1 MNFATWSIRNPVPTI
16 LLFALLSFAGL
27 YGFGRLPI
35 QNFPDIDLPAVNVT
49 LSLPGA
55 APAQLETEVARRVE
69 DSLATLQG
77 LRHLRTTITTGR
89 VSINVEFE
97 LNKNLS
103 DAVTETKNAVDQA
116 RGDIPSDVM
125 PPVITAQQIQGGPTA
140 GYAVSSTRLDEE
152 ALSWYVDDTLAR
164 AVLAVPGVGRVERIG
179 GVQREVTVQIDP
191 VRMAG
196 LGITAAQ
203 VSRALRQVQQESSGG
218 RAQIGGGEQAVR
230 TIALARQAAELAAL
244 LIVLPNGRS
253 VRLDEVAT
261 ITDGSGER
269 TQAARL
275 NGKPAVGFRVY
286 RSRGSDEVAMSQ
298 GVKRAVEALTAA
310 DPTLTAI
317 KVFDNTE
324 FTSAQYKGSMQLLFE
339 GAILAIIVVWLFLR
353 DWRATLISAAAL
365 PLSILPAF
373 AAMHWLGYS
382 LNTITLLALAVIVGI
397 LVDDAIV
404 EIENVER
411 HIHQGKPVKEA
422 TADAVNEIA
431 LAVIATTMTLVV
443 VFLPTALMS
452 GVPGLVFQQFGWTV
466 VIAVLASLLVARM
479 LTPMLAARFLKAK
492 HKPEEHDGPLTRRYV
507 RAVEWCLHHRKT
519 TLAGALAFFIG
530 SLALLPFIPSGFI
543 PQGDAG
549 ITSIRVELPPGSNL
563 QRTLETSEQVRAV
576 LQNIEG
582 VKDTFTVIGGGTFGN
597 GSGEVRRGN
606 ILVVLT
612 PRGERPVQ
620 KIVERTIRKALLQVP
635 GAKFDIG
642 FGGQGEK
649 LQLTLT
655 SADRNALISSTRTLE
670 RELRGIGSLSNVNST
685 ANLERPEIVVRP
697 NLELAAERGVTAAAI
712 GETLR
717 TATAGDFDPQVAK
730 LNLDTRQIY
739 IRVRMPDEAR
749 TDLNTIA
756 NLRVPARG
764 GLVPLSS
771 VADITLENGPIQ
783 IDRYDRS
790 RYVNVTADL
799 NGMPLGAALK
809 QAMDSPAIKTLPD
822 SVRLIRTGDA
832 EFVSELFRGFNI
844 AMITGVI
851 CIFCVLVL
859 LFRDFLQPITILSAI
874 PLCAGGA
881 FIALLIGRIELGLPA
896 MIGLVTLMGIVTKNS
911 ILLVDYAVMG
921 IKDQGLP
928 IQAALLEACRKRARP
943 IVMTTVAMI
952 AGMTPIA
959 LGLGEDSS
967 FRQPMAVAVIGG
979 LITSTALSLLV
990 VPVVFVYIDRFETWM
1005 GRMRRRFSS
1014 APPTTSVGAAPSS
1027 HPAE

>member
-16 LLFALLSFAGL
+16 LLFALLSFAGF
-27 YGFGRLPI
+27 YGFKQLPI
-35 QNFPDIDLPAVNVT
+35 QNFPDIDLPSVNVS

-69 DSLATLQG
+69 DTLSTLQG

-116 RGDIPSDVM
+116 RGDLPADVM

-140 GYAVSSTRLDEE
+140 GYAVASTRMDEE
-152 ALSWYVDDTLAR
+152 ALSWYVDDTLSR
-164 AVLAVPGVGRVERIG
+164 AILAVPGVGRVERIG
-179 GVQREVTVQIDP
+179 GLQREVTVQIDP

-244 LIVLPNGRS
+244 PIVLPNGKN

-261 ITDGSGER
+261 ITDGTGER

-275 NGKPAVGFRVY
+275 NGKEAVGFRIY
-286 RSRGSDEVAMSQ
+286 RSRGADEVTMSR
-298 GVKRAVEALTAA
+298 GVKQAVDALTAA
-310 DPTLTAI
+310 DPTLTAVKI
-317 KVFDNTE
+317 FDNTE
-324 FTSAQYKGSMQLLFE
+324 FTVAQYEGSLQLLFE
-339 GAILAIIVVWLFLR
+339 GAILAVLVVWLFLR
-353 DWRATLISAAAL
+353 DWRATLISATAL

-373 AAMHWLGYS
+373 AAMQWLGYS

-411 HIHQGKPVKEA
+411 HINMGKPVKEA

-452 GVPGLVFQQFGWTV
+452 GIPGLIFQQFGWTV

-479 LTPMLAARFLKAK
+479 ITPMLAARFLKAR
-492 HKPEEHDGPLTRRYV
+492 HIPEETLGPVMRRYIQ
-507 RAVEWCLHHRKT
+507 AVEWCLTHRKT
-519 TLAGALAFFIG
+519 TMVGAGLFFIASI
-530 SLALLPFIPSGFI
+530 SLVPLIPSGFI

-549 ITSIRVELPPGSNL
+549 MTNIRVELPPGSNL
-563 QRTLETSEQVRAV
+563 QRTLETTEQVRAV
-576 LQNIEG
+576 VTQIPG
-582 VKDTFTVIGGGTFGN
+582 VKDTFAVIGAGTFGT
-597 GSGEVRRGN
+597 GSGEVRRGGV
-606 ILVVLT
+606 LVVLG
-612 PRGERPVQ
+612 PRDERPVQ
-620 KIVERTIRKALLQVP
+620 KEIERQMRTALLQVP

-655 SADRNALISSTRTLE
+655 SADRNALMASTRALE
-670 RELRGIGSLSNVNST
+670 RELRTIGSISNVNST

-697 NLELAAERGVTAAAI
+697 NLQAAAERGVTTAAI

-717 TATAGDFDPQVAK
+717 IATSGDFDPQVAK

-749 TDLNTIA
+749 TDMNTIS
-756 NLRVPARG
+756 NLRIPARN

-771 VADITLENGPIQ
+771 VAEITLENGPIQ

-799 NGMPLGAALK
+799 NGMSLGDALAAANK
-809 QAMDSPAIKTLPD
+809 SPAIVGLPD
-822 SVRLIRTGDA
+822 SVRMIRTGDA
-832 EFVSELFRGFNI
+832 EFVGELFRGFGL
-844 AMITGVI
+844 AMIIGFV

-881 FIALLIGRIELGLPA
+881 FLALLISRTELGLPA

-921 IKDQGLP
+921 VKDYGLTVH
-928 IQAALLEACRKRARP
+928 AALLEACRKRARP

-952 AGMTPIA
+952 AGMVPIA
-959 LGLGEDSS
+959 LGLGADSS
-967 FRQPMAVAVIGG
+967 FRRPMAIAVIGG

-990 VPVVFVYIDRFETWM
+990 VPVVFVYIARFETWM
-1005 GRMRRRFSS
+1005 GNLRKKPIVP
-1014 APPTTSVGAAPSS
+1014 A
-1027 HPAE
+1027 PAE

>member
-16 LLFALLSFAGL
+16 LLFALLSFAGF
-27 YGFGRLPI
+27 YGFKQLPI

-69 DSLATLQG
+69 DTLSTLQG

-89 VSINVEFE
+89 VSINVEFQ

-116 RGDIPSDVM
+116 RGDLPADVM
-125 PPVITAQQIQGGPTA
+125 PPIITAQQIQGGPTA
-140 GYAVSSTRLDEE
+140 GYAVASTRLDEE
-152 ALSWYVDDTLAR
+152 ALSWYVDDTISR
-164 AVLAVPGVGRVERIG
+164 AILAVPGVGRVERIG
-179 GVQREVTVQIDP
+179 GLQREVTVQIDP

-218 RAQIGGGEQAVR
+218 RAQISGGEQAVR

-244 LIVLPNGRS
+244 PIVLPNGKN
-253 VRLDEVAT
+253 VRLDEIAT
-261 ITDGSGER
+261 VTDGTGER

-275 NGKPAVGFRVY
+275 NGKEAVGFRVY
-286 RSRGSDEVAMSQ
+286 RSRGADEVTMSR
-298 GVKRAVEALTAA
+298 GVKQALEALTAA
-310 DPTLTAI
+310 DPTLTAVKI
-317 KVFDNTE
+317 FDNTE
-324 FTSAQYKGSMQLLFE
+324 FTVAQYEGSLHLLFE
-339 GAILAIIVVWLFLR
+339 GAILAVIVVWLFLR
-353 DWRATLISAAAL
+353 DWRATLISATAL

-373 AAMHWLGYS
+373 AAMQWLGYS

-411 HIHQGKPVKEA
+411 HINMGKPVKEA

-452 GVPGLVFQQFGWTV
+452 GIPGLIFQQFGWTV

-479 LTPMLAARFLKAK
+479 ITPMLAARFLKAR
-492 HKPEEHDGPLTRRYV
+492 HIPEETLGPVMRRYIH
-507 RAVEWCLHHRKT
+507 AVEWCLTHRKST
-519 TLAGALAFFIG
+519 MLGALIFFVASI
-530 SLALLPFIPSGFI
+530 SLVPFIPSGFI

-549 ITSIRVELPPGSNL
+549 ITNIRVELPPGSNL
-563 QRTLETSEQVRAV
+563 ARTLETTEQVRAV
-576 LQNIEG
+576 VTQIPG
-582 VKDTFTVIGGGTFGN
+582 VKDTFAVIGAGTFGT
-597 GSGEVRRGN
+597 GSGEVRRGGV
-606 ILVVLT
+606 LVVLG

-620 KIVERTIRKALLQVP
+620 KEIERQMRTALLQVP

-655 SADRNALISSTRTLE
+655 SADRNALMASTRTLE
-670 RELRGIGSLSNVNST
+670 RELRTIGSISNVNST

-697 NLELAAERGVTAAAI
+697 NLQAAAERGVTTAAI

-717 TATAGDFDPQVAK
+717 IATSGDFDPQVAK

-749 TDLNTIA
+749 TDMNTIS
-756 NLRVPARG
+756 NLRVPARN

-771 VADITLENGPIQ
+771 VAEITLENGPIQ

-799 NGMPLGAALK
+799 NGMPLGDALEAANK
-809 QAMDSPAIKTLPD
+809 SQAILGLPD
-822 SVRLIRTGDA
+822 SVRMIRTGDA
-832 EFVSELFRGFNI
+832 EFVGELFRGFGL
-844 AMITGVI
+844 AMIIGLA

-881 FIALLIGRIELGLPA
+881 LLALLISRTELGLPA
-896 MIGLVTLMGIVTKNS
+896 LIGLVTLMGIVTKNS

-921 IKDQGLP
+921 VKDLGLTVH
-928 IQAALLEACRKRARP
+928 AALLEACRKRARP

-952 AGMTPIA
+952 AGMVPIA
-959 LGLGEDSS
+959 LGLGADSS
-967 FRQPMAVAVIGG
+967 FRRPMAIAVIGG

-990 VPVVFVYIDRFETWM
+990 VPVVFVYIARFEDW
-1005 GRMRRRFSS
+1005 
-1014 APPTTSVGAAPSS
+1014 VGSLRKKPIVPA
-1027 HPAE
+1027 PAE

>member
-16 LLFALLSFAGL
+16 LLFALLSFAGF
-27 YGFGRLPI
+27 YGFKQLPI

-69 DSLATLQG
+69 DTLSTLQG

-89 VSINVEFE
+89 VSINVEFQ

-116 RGDIPSDVM
+116 RGDLPADVM
-125 PPVITAQQIQGGPTA
+125 PPIITAQQIQGGPTA
-140 GYAVSSTRLDEE
+140 GYAVASTRMDEE
-152 ALSWYVDDTLAR
+152 ALSWYVDDTISR
-164 AVLAVPGVGRVERIG
+164 AILAVPGVGRVERIG
-179 GVQREVTVQIDP
+179 GLQREVTVQIDP

-218 RAQIGGGEQAVR
+218 RAQISGGEQAVR

-244 LIVLPNGRS
+244 PIVLPNGKN
-253 VRLDEVAT
+253 VRLDEIAT
-261 ITDGSGER
+261 VTDGTGER

-275 NGKPAVGFRVY
+275 NGKEAVGFRVY
-286 RSRGSDEVAMSQ
+286 RSRGADEVTMSR
-298 GVKRAVEALTAA
+298 GVKQALEALTAA
-310 DPTLTAI
+310 DPTLTAVKI
-317 KVFDNTE
+317 FDNTE
-324 FTSAQYKGSMQLLFE
+324 FTVAQYEGSLDLLFE
-339 GAILAIIVVWLFLR
+339 GAILAVIVVWLFLR
-353 DWRATLISAAAL
+353 DWRATLISATAL

-373 AAMHWLGYS
+373 AAMQWLGYS

-411 HIHQGKPVKEA
+411 HINMGKPVKEA

-452 GVPGLVFQQFGWTV
+452 GIPGLIFQQFGWTV

-479 LTPMLAARFLKAK
+479 ITPMLAARFLKAR
-492 HKPEEHDGPLTRRYV
+492 HIPEETLGPVMRRYIH
-507 RAVEWCLHHRKT
+507 AVEWCLTHRKST
-519 TLAGALAFFIG
+519 MIGALIFFVASI
-530 SLALLPFIPSGFI
+530 SLVPFIPSGFI

-549 ITSIRVELPPGSNL
+549 MTNIRVELPPGSNL
-563 QRTLETSEQVRAV
+563 ARTLETTEQVRAV
-576 LQNIEG
+576 VTQIPG
-582 VKDTFTVIGGGTFGN
+582 VKDTFAVIGAGTFGT
-597 GSGEVRRGN
+597 GSGEVRRGGV
-606 ILVVLT
+606 LVVLG

-620 KIVERTIRKALLQVP
+620 KEIERQMRTALLQVP

-655 SADRNALISSTRTLE
+655 SADRNALMASTRTLE
-670 RELRGIGSLSNVNST
+670 RELRTIGSISNVNST

-697 NLELAAERGVTAAAI
+697 NLQAAAERGVTTAAI

-717 TATAGDFDPQVAK
+717 IATSGDFDPQVAK

-749 TDLNTIA
+749 TDMNTIS
-756 NLRVPARG
+756 NLRVPARN

-771 VADITLENGPIQ
+771 VAEITLENGPIQ

-799 NGMPLGAALK
+799 NGMPLGAALEAANK
-809 QAMDSPAIKTLPD
+809 SQAIAGLPD
-822 SVRLIRTGDA
+822 SVRVIRTGDA
-832 EFVSELFRGFNI
+832 EFVSELFRGFGL
-844 AMITGVI
+844 AMIIGFV

-881 FIALLIGRIELGLPA
+881 FLALLISRTELGLPA

-921 IKDQGLP
+921 VKDHGLSVH
-928 IQAALLEACRKRARP
+928 AALLEACRKRARP

-952 AGMTPIA
+952 AGMVPIA
-959 LGLGEDSS
+959 LGLGADSS
-967 FRQPMAVAVIGG
+967 FRRPMAIAVIGG

-990 VPVVFVYIDRFETWM
+990 VPVVFVYIARFEDW
-1005 GRMRRRFSS
+1005 
-1014 APPTTSVGAAPSS
+1014 VGSLRKKPIVPA
-1027 HPAE
+1027 PAE

>member
-1 MNFATWSIRNPVPTI
+1 
-16 LLFALLSFAGL
+16 
-27 YGFGRLPI
+27 
-35 QNFPDIDLPAVNVT
+35 
-49 LSLPGA
+49 
-55 APAQLETEVARRVE
+55 
-69 DSLATLQG
+69 
-77 LRHLRTTITTGR
+77 
-89 VSINVEFE
+89 
-97 LNKNLS
+97 
-103 DAVTETKNAVDQA
+103 
-116 RGDIPSDVM
+116 
-125 PPVITAQQIQGGPTA
+125 
-140 GYAVSSTRLDEE
+140 
-152 ALSWYVDDTLAR
+152 
-164 AVLAVPGVGRVERIG
+164 
-179 GVQREVTVQIDP
+179 
-191 VRMAG
+191 
-196 LGITAAQ
+196 
-203 VSRALRQVQQESSGG
+203 
-218 RAQIGGGEQAVR
+218 
-230 TIALARQAAELAAL
+230 
-244 LIVLPNGRS
+244 VLPNGKN

-261 ITDGSGER
+261 ITDGTGER

-286 RSRGSDEVAMSQ
+286 RSRGYDEVEMSR
-298 GVKRAVEALTAA
+298 GVKAAVDALVAT
-310 DPTLTAI
+310 DPTLTVV

-324 FTSAQYKGSMQLLFE
+324 FTVAQYEGSLELLFE
-339 GAILAIIVVWLFLR
+339 GAILAVLVVWLFLR
-353 DWRATLISAAAL
+353 DWRATLISATAL

-411 HIHQGKPVKEA
+411 HILMGKPVEKA

-443 VFLPTALMS
+443 VFLPTAIMS
-452 GVPGLVFQQFGWTV
+452 GIPGLFFQQFGWTV

-479 LTPMLAARFLKAK
+479 FTPMLAARFLKAK
-492 HKPEEHDGPLTRRYV
+492 HRADDNNGPIMLSYV
-507 RAVEWCLHHRKT
+507 RAVEWCLRHRKT
-519 TLAGALAFFIG
+519 TLAGAAAFFIG
-530 SLALLPFIPSGFI
+530 SVSLVPFIPSGFI
-543 PQGDAG
+543 PQGDSG
-549 ITSIRVELPPGSNL
+549 ITNIRIELPPGSGL
-563 QRTLETSEQVRAV
+563 SRTLETAEQVRAIV
-576 LQNIEG
+576 AAVPG
-582 VKDTFTVIGGGTFGN
+582 VKDTFAVIGGGTFGN
-597 GSGEVRRGN
+597 GPGEVRRGN
-606 ILVVLT
+606 MLVVMT

-620 KIVERTIRKALLQVP
+620 KEIERTMRAALLQIP

-649 LQLTLT
+649 LQMTLA

-670 RELRGIGSLSNVNST
+670 RELRTIGSLSNVNST

-697 NLELAAERGVTAAAI
+697 NAQAAAERGVTAQAI

-717 TATAGDFDPQVAK
+717 IATSGDFDPQVAK

-749 TDLNTIA
+749 TDMNTIA

-771 VADITLENGPIQ
+771 VAEISIENGPIQ

-799 NGMPLGAALK
+799 NGMPLGDALK
-809 QAMDSPAIKTLPD
+809 RVNDSPAIKGLPD
-822 SVRLIRTGDA
+822 SVRTIRTGDA
-832 EFVSELFRGFNI
+832 EFVTELFRGFNI
-844 AMITGVI
+844 ALITGFV

-859 LFRDFLQPITILSAI
+859 LFRDFLQPVTILSAI

-881 FIALLIGRIELGLPA
+881 FLALLIGRIELGLPA
-896 MIGLVTLMGIVTKNS
+896 MIGLVALMGIVTKNS

-921 IKDQGLP
+921 VKDHGLDVHT
-928 IQAALLEACRKRARP
+928 ALMEACRKRARP

-952 AGMTPIA
+952 AGMVPIA

-967 FRQPMAVAVIGG
+967 FRQPMAVAIIGG

-990 VPVVFVYIDRFETWM
+990 VPVVFVYIDRFEGWM
-1005 GRMRRRFSS
+1005 GRLRRRKS
-1014 APPTTSVGAAPSS
+1014 APVATG
-1027 HPAE
+1027 HPAPLAPPAE

>member
-16 LLFALLSFAGL
+16 LLFALLSFAGF
-27 YGFGRLPI
+27 YGFKQLPI

-69 DSLATLQG
+69 DTLSTLQG

-89 VSINVEFE
+89 VSINVEFQ

-116 RGDIPSDVM
+116 RGDIPADVM
-125 PPVITAQQIQGGPTA
+125 PPIITAQQIQGGPTA
-140 GYAVSSTRLDEE
+140 GYAVASTRMDEE
-152 ALSWYVDDTLAR
+152 ALSWYVDDTISR

-179 GVQREVTVQIDP
+179 GLQREVTVQIDP

-244 LIVLPNGRS
+244 PIVLPNGKN

-261 ITDGSGER
+261 VTDGTGER

-275 NGKPAVGFRVY
+275 NGKEAVGFRVY
-286 RSRGSDEVAMSQ
+286 RSRGADEVTMSR
-298 GVKRAVEALTAA
+298 GVKQAMEALTAA
-310 DPTLTAI
+310 DPTLTAVKI
-317 KVFDNTE
+317 FDNTE
-324 FTSAQYKGSMQLLFE
+324 FTVAQYEGSLQLLFE
-339 GAILAIIVVWLFLR
+339 GAILAVLVVWLFLR
-353 DWRATLISAAAL
+353 DWRATLISATAL
-365 PLSILPAF
+365 PLSVLPAF

-382 LNTITLLALAVIVGI
+382 LNTITLLALAVMVGI

-411 HIHQGKPVKEA
+411 HINMGKPVKEA

-452 GVPGLVFQQFGWTV
+452 GIPGLIFQQFGWTV

-479 LTPMLAARFLKAK
+479 ITPMLAARFLKAR
-492 HKPEEHDGPLTRRYV
+492 HIPEETLGPVMRRYIH
-507 RAVEWCLHHRKT
+507 AVEWCLTHRKST
-519 TLAGALAFFIG
+519 MIGALIFFVASI
-530 SLALLPFIPSGFI
+530 SLVPFIPSGFI

-549 ITSIRVELPPGSNL
+549 MTNIRVELPPGSNL
-563 QRTLETSEQVRAV
+563 ARTLETTEQVRAV
-576 LQNIEG
+576 VTQIPG
-582 VKDTFTVIGGGTFGN
+582 VKDTFAVIGAGTFGT
-597 GSGEVRRGN
+597 GSGEVRRGGV
-606 ILVVLT
+606 LVVLG

-620 KIVERTIRKALLQVP
+620 KEIERQMRTALLQVP

-655 SADRNALISSTRTLE
+655 SADRNALMASTRTLE
-670 RELRGIGSLSNVNST
+670 RELRTIGSISNVNST

-697 NLELAAERGVTAAAI
+697 NLQAAAERGVTTAAI

-717 TATAGDFDPQVAK
+717 IATSGDFDPQVAK

-749 TDLNTIA
+749 TDMNTIS
-756 NLRVPARG
+756 NLRVPARN

-771 VADITLENGPIQ
+771 VAEITLENGPIQ

-799 NGMPLGAALK
+799 NGMPLGAALEAANK
-809 QAMDSPAIKTLPD
+809 SQAIAGLPD
-822 SVRLIRTGDA
+822 SVRVIRTGDA
-832 EFVSELFRGFNI
+832 EFVSELFRGFGL
-844 AMITGVI
+844 AMIIGFV

-881 FIALLIGRIELGLPA
+881 FLALLISRTELGLPA

-921 IKDQGLP
+921 VKDHGLSVH
-928 IQAALLEACRKRARP
+928 AALLEACRKRARP

-952 AGMTPIA
+952 AGMVPIV
-959 LGLGEDSS
+959 LGLGADSS
-967 FRQPMAVAVIGG
+967 FRRPMAIAVIGG

-990 VPVVFVYIDRFETWM
+990 VPVVFVYIARFEDW
-1005 GRMRRRFSS
+1005 
-1014 APPTTSVGAAPSS
+1014 VGSLRKKPIVPA
-1027 HPAE
+1027 PAE